1 MITLKRLRFTFVA
14 IMAILIVASLSSGC
28 KKKAPAPPP
37 PPPPPAA
44 PAPKPTPTVTLSAS
58 PTSIERGQSSTL
70 TWDSTNATNV
80 SIDQGIG
87 DVSTSGSRS
96 VSPSASTTYTITAR
110 GEGGTTT
117 ATARITVTA
126 PAPPPPA
133 QPIGPSVEEL
143 FQEKVRDIFFDYDKS
158 DIRDDAK
165 PILAANSEFLK
176 QNPSIRFAVEGHCD
190 ERGSEEYN
198 IGLGDRRATATKEYL
213 TTLGISVDRINTIS
227 YGKEKP
233 QCTEKTEE
241 CYQKNRRSHFVL
253 AGR

>member
-1 MITLKRLRFTFVA
+1 MMLKRQYL
-14 IMAILIVASLSSGC
+14 ASVSLLLALLLVCFASGC

-37 PPPPPAA
+37 PPPAPVAPPPA
-44 PAPKPTPTVTLSAS
+44 PAPTVTLSAD

-70 TWDSTNATNV
+70 SWSSTNATNV

-96 VSPSASTTYTITAR
+96 VSPSSSTTYTVTAK
-110 GEGGTTT
+110 GEGGAAN

-126 PAPPPPA
+126 PPPPPPP
-133 QPIGPSVEEL
+133 QPQGPSVEEL
-143 FQEKVRDIFFDYDKS
+143 FQEKVRDIYFDYDKS

-165 PILAANSEFLK
+165 PVLAANSEFLR
-176 QNPSIRFAVEGHCD
+176 QNPSIKFTIEGHCD

-213 TTLGISVDRINTIS
+213 VTLGISADRINTIS

-241 CYQKNRRSHFVL
+241 CYQRNRRSHFVL
-253 AGR
+253 ASR

>member
-1 MITLKRLRFTFVA
+1 MLKRHHLVPVSIILTIFLALFVG
-14 IMAILIVASLSSGC
+14 GC
-28 KKKAPAPPP
+28 KKKAPAPAP

-44 PAPKPTPTVTLSAS
+44 PAPAPSPTVTLSAD

-70 TWDSTNATNV
+70 TWTSTSATNV

-87 DVSTSGSRS
+87 DVSTSGSRT
-96 VSPSASTTYTITAR
+96 VSPSASTTYTITAK
-110 GEGGTTT
+110 GEGGTAT
-117 ATARITVTA
+117 ATARIAVSV
-126 PAPPPPA
+126 PAPPPP
-133 QPIGPSVEEL
+133 PTEEVLSVEEL
-143 FQEKVRDIFFDYDKS
+143 FKAKVKDIYFDYDKS

-165 PILAANSEFLK
+165 PVLAANADFLK
-176 QNPSIRFAVEGHCD
+176 LNPSIKFTIEGHCD

-198 IGLGDRRATATKEYL
+198 IGLGDRRATATKDYL
-213 TTLGISVDRINTIS
+213 ISLGISSDRINTIT

-233 QCTEKTEE
+233 VCTDKTEE

>member
-1 MITLKRLRFTFVA
+1 MMTLKRLHFAYVA
-14 IMAILIVASLSSGC
+14 ILLTLLVVSLSSGC
-28 KKKAPAPPP
+28 KKRPPAPPP
-37 PPPPPAA
+37 PPPPPVA
-44 PAPKPTPTVTLSAS
+44 PAPKPAPTVTLSAA
-58 PTSIERGQSSTL
+58 PTSMERGQSSTL
-70 TWDSTNATNV
+70 TWDSANATNV
-80 SIDQGIG
+80 SVDQGIG
-87 DVSTSGSRS
+87 DVSTSGSRT
-96 VSPSASTTYTITAR
+96 VSPSASTTYSITAK
-110 GEGGTTT
+110 GEGGTAT

-126 PAPPPPA
+126 PPPPTPPA
-133 QPIGPSVEEL
+133 PVGPSVEEL
-143 FQEKVRDIFFDYDKS
+143 FQEKVRDIYFDYDKS

-176 QNPSIRFAVEGHCD
+176 QNPSIRFSVEGHCD

-213 TTLGISVDRINTIS
+213 ATLGISADRINTIS

-253 AGR
+253 ASR